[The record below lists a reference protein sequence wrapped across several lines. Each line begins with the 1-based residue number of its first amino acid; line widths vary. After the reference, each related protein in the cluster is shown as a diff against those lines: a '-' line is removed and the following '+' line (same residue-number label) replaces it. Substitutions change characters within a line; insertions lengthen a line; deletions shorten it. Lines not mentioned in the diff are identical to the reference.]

1 MRITSIEIPGCFEIQ
16 PEVFRDRRGTFVK
29 VLQEEVF
36 QRHGLVTQFAEEY
49 YSSSRKGVLRGLH
62 FQLPPHDHVKLAYCV
77 SGRVFDAI
85 VDLRRGSPT
94 YGRHITLELSAE
106 KANLLYLPSGIAH
119 GFCVLSASAVVI
131 YRVTTVYAP
140 DYDAGILWNSV
151 GIPWP
156 VERPIL
162 SERDR
167 GFPRFEDFH
176 SPFVFAAAEGA

>member
-1 MRITSIEIPGCFEIQ
+1 VRITSIDVPGCLEIQ
-16 PEVFRDRRGTFVK
+16 SEVFRDRRGTFVK

-36 QRHGLVTQFAEEY
+36 RRRGLATRFAEEY

-62 FQLPPHDHVKLAYCV
+62 FQLPPHDHVKLVHCV
-77 SGRVFDAI
+77 LGRVFDAI

-94 YGRHITLELSAE
+94 YGRHLTLDLSAE
-106 KANLLYLPSGIAH
+106 KANLLYLPAGIAH
-119 GFCVLSASAVVI
+119 GFCVLSPSAIVM
-131 YRVTTVYAP
+131 YRVTTVHAP
-140 DYDAGILWNSV
+140 DCDTGILWNSV

-167 GFPRFEDFH
+167 SFPRFEDFR
-176 SPFVFAAAEGA
+176 SPFVFTAAEGA